1 MDILVWVVNVF
12 VMGSSGIIATIMFV
26 VYLLNLFKKRSVL
39 ESWGMYGDSERL
51 VSFWGGVI
59 SAIFCLLGLV
69 QNDKDFYGLSLGSTI
84 LLFLMAFVLFVCIC
98 EFISSWFKNL
108 PES

>member
-12 VMGSSGIIATIMFV
+12 FMGSSGIIATIMFV

-39 ESWGMYGDSERL
+39 ESWDMYGDSERI

-69 QNDKDFYGLSLGSTI
+69 QNDKDFYGLSLGSVI
-84 LLFLMAFVLFVCIC
+84 LLFLIAFVLFMCIC
-98 EFISSWFKNL
+98 EFIGSWFKNL